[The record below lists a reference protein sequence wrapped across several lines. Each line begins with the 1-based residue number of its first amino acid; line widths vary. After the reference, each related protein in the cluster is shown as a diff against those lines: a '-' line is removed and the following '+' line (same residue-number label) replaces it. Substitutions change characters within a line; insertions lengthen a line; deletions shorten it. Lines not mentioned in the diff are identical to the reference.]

1 MLCNGG
7 QHHTLHSIGR
17 LPSSTM
23 ADIVGLLAS
32 ILQLVDTVAKARDY
46 IHDFRDAPKEQERLL
61 DEIDTLEPLI
71 RKLDNLMIGGSP
83 AAGTEMVRNFEEPLN
98 QLKITME
105 QLAQKLDLDG
115 IRKLSG
121 RVTWSMWGK
130 DDVQQA
136 LNAVERYKSLL
147 NTWLGLDIWFVKES
161 LAVLCADLLQE
172 CDPRQGPAE
181 VQEMLVLTLRRTR
194 YFIFHRRCGGRAKSR
209 PWL

>member
-1 MLCNGG
+1 
-7 QHHTLHSIGR
+7 
-17 LPSSTM
+17 M

-181 VQEMLVLTLRRTR
+181 VQEMLVLTLGRTR